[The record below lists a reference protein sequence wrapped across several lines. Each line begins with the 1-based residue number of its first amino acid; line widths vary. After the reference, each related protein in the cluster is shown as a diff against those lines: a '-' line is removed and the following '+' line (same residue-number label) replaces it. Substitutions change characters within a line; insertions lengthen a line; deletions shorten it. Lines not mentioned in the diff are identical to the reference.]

1 MLLLHHV
8 HSFLYENRMS
18 TEKLL
23 YKANKRQTT
32 SNYLPPC
39 FPGVLPFNVKFYKNQ
54 HEKALFFIQKV
65 TRFHLL
71 ADTLS
76 QV

>member
-1 MLLLHHV
+1 MLLLDHV

-23 YKANKRQTT
+23 YKTNKRQAT

-39 FPGVLPFNVKFYKNQ
+39 FPDVLAFQ
-54 HEKALFFIQKV
+54 C
-65 TRFHLL
+65 
-71 ADTLS
+71 
-76 QV
+76 